1 MADGCARFRWY
12 AAALAHGLKSNSVL
26 GWRSSPMITRAP
38 EQRDRH
44 SPNGAVEL
52 TVVIPHFNQS
62 HILPRAVASVLA
74 EGVSDTEIIIVDDG
88 STDGGE
94 DILRA
99 LERADPSIY
108 VIRNTK
114 NKGAPTALNTGLAAA
129 RGRYVSFLGADDCV
143 LPGFCRVMVAALER
157 YPEAA
162 LACGEV
168 AIISKQ
174 SVVNGIR
181 PLTVPAMNEAYLTP
195 AMVRRRIA
203 RTDNWICNTVA
214 VHRTEM
220 IRAASGFDPTLGSF
234 CDGFLCRTLA
244 FTHGFVFV
252 PGVYGVWQVSS
263 DSLSAS
269 SVLDRRESA
278 RLVALA
284 EERLRDSIIGRRAP
298 EYPSLFARRLRF
310 GAARMH
316 FVWSGSD
323 AQPANITEAAHGNER
338 DLRLLRAIKQ
348 RIGFGRLGRALAL
361 GWLAVRLRPFAPG
374 SLAVNLMRNHWV
386 LRRNRHRIQER
397 LRYLDALGVKLIAE
411 RNPVA
416 ENAEI
421 GLQTLH

>member
-1 MADGCARFRWY
+1 
-12 AAALAHGLKSNSVL
+12 
-26 GWRSSPMITRAP
+26 MINRAP
-38 EQRDRH
+38 DHRDRY
-44 SPNGAVEL
+44 PPTGAVKL

-62 HILPRAVASVLA
+62 HILPRAVASVVA
-74 EGVSDTEIIIVDDG
+74 EGMSDTELIIVDDG

-108 VIRNTK
+108 VIRNTE
-114 NKGAPTALNTGLAAA
+114 NKGAPTALNIGLAAA

-143 LPGFCRVMVAALER
+143 LPGFGRSMIAALER
-157 YPEAA
+157 YSDAA

-168 AIISKQ
+168 AIISKE
-174 SVVNGIR
+174 SAINGLR
-181 PLTVPAMNEAYLTP
+181 PITVPAMKETYLTP
-195 AMVRRRIA
+195 AMVRRRIS

-214 VHRTEM
+214 VHRVEV

-252 PGVYGVWQVSS
+252 PGVYGVWQVAS

-269 SVLDRRESA
+269 SILDRRESA

-284 EERLRDSIIGRRAP
+284 EECLRDSIIGRQAP

-310 GAARMH
+310 GAARMQ

-323 AQPANITEAAHGNER
+323 AHPVNITEAADGNER
-338 DLRLLRAIKQ
+338 DLRLLSAIKR

-374 SLAVNLMRNHWV
+374 SLAVHLMRNNWI
-386 LRRNRHRIQER
+386 LRHNRSRIQER
-397 LRYLDALGVKLIAE
+397 LRYLDALGVKL
-411 RNPVA
+411 VA
-416 ENAEI
+416 GTKNVIENVAI
-421 GLQTLH
+421 RPQTLH

>member
-1 MADGCARFRWY
+1 
-12 AAALAHGLKSNSVL
+12 
-26 GWRSSPMITRAP
+26 MIVRAT
-38 EQRDRH
+38 EHSERH
-44 SPNGAVEL
+44 PPTGAVKL

-62 HILPRAVASVLA
+62 HVLPRAVASVIA
-74 EGVSDTEIIIVDDG
+74 QEMNDIEIIIVDDG
-88 STDGGE
+88 STDGS
-94 DILRA
+94 DDVLRA
-99 LERADPSIY
+99 LERGDPSIR
-108 VIRNTK
+108 VIRSAE

-143 LPGFCRVMVAALER
+143 LPGFSRAMIAALER
-157 YPEAA
+157 YSDAA

-168 AIISKQ
+168 AIISKE
-174 SVVNGIR
+174 SAVNGLR
-181 PLTVPAMNEAYLTP
+181 PITVPAMRKTYLTP

-214 VHRTEM
+214 VHRIEM

-252 PGVYGVWQVSS
+252 PGVYGVWQVAS

-269 SVLDRRESA
+269 SVLDRHESA
-278 RLVALA
+278 RLVSLA
-284 EERLRDSIIGRRAP
+284 EDRLRDSIIGREAP

-323 AQPANITEAAHGNER
+323 AQPANITEAAGGNQR
-338 DLRLLRAIKQ
+338 DRRLLGAIKH
-348 RIGFGRLGRALAL
+348 RIGFGRLGRALTL

-374 SLAVNLMRNHWV
+374 SLAVNLVRNYWV
-386 LRRNRHRIQER
+386 LRRNRHRIKER

-411 RNPVA
+411 RTAAA

-421 GLQTLH
+421 RLQTLH